1 MKEWKRQVNK
11 LSSNIGT
18 DRTMQV
24 VEIFWKQNQGFFSS
38 KTNVMPESNLNFSFK
53 SWLHARDINFAG
65 GAWMRFI
72 TLRYAVDLY
81 CLGGCKS
88 YLHILIKE
96 QWVIASFREQQII
109 ISLIEE
115 TKTHKLTTRGFAVIL
130 ICTVTS
136 DTNL

>member
-1 MKEWKRQVNK
+1 
-11 LSSNIGT
+11 
-18 DRTMQV
+18 MQ
-24 VEIFWKQNQGFFSS
+24 EI
-38 KTNVMPESNLNFSFK
+38 L
-53 SWLHARDINFAG
+53 
-65 GAWMRFI
+65 
-72 TLRYAVDLY
+72 TLRAVPECVLLLCVMRSILY

-115 TKTHKLTTRGFAVIL
+115 TKTHKLTTRGFALIL